1 MGTIVQA
8 CSLSCF
14 KVSLWNM
21 HSTIHWQR
29 SDAFKSSQHITAAYH
44 NNSLSFHI
52 YELFMFFW
60 GGPKNSCLMFFHNSC
75 LMFFGVP
82 RSSRGVVSA
91 MSAIRFAGAK
101 RCENCRSFP
110 GSGALRDMAEG
121 RGAECAKTAFR
132 FRHFKVK
139 NQPRQSEIDRA
150 DLFKSS
156 NSLLKFSISPNVYQ

>member
-1 MGTIVQA
+1 MISRNCGTWVHSNIVALKWLLNDCCWVHSNYLQQMPRMGTIVQA

-21 HSTIHWQR
+21 HSTIHWER
-29 SDAFKSSQHITAAYH
+29 SDAFK
-44 NNSLSFHI
+44 
-52 YELFMFFW
+52 
-60 GGPKNSCLMFFHNSC
+60 
-75 LMFFGVP
+75 FFGVP